1 MNNKKLIRLTESDL
15 HSIIKESVNKVLHEV
30 TDYGNNIFGSS
41 YIGQAYNDKYGV
53 GYGYYELKRLA
64 RDVIEKFGNK
74 TDFIEN
80 YTNNGTNAYL
90 YGNTEERRD
99 DLMKIKEYC
108 EKLGYS
114 VNFTNVKRYSGYNK
128 YPAVMIE
135 FKKQ

>member
-1 MNNKKLIRLTESDL
+1 MNKKKVVRLTESDL
-15 HSIIKESVNKVLHEV
+15 HSIIKESVNRILHEV
-30 TDYGNNIFGSS
+30 TDYGNNIFGSAD
-41 YIGQAYNDKYGV
+41 IGQAYDVDYDD
-53 GYGYYELKRLA
+53 GYFELKTLS

-74 TDFIEN
+74 SDFIEN
-80 YTNNGTNAYL
+80 YTNKGTNAYL
-90 YGNTEERRD
+90 YGNIEERKD

-114 VNFTNVKRYSGYNK
+114 VHFTNVKRYSGYNK